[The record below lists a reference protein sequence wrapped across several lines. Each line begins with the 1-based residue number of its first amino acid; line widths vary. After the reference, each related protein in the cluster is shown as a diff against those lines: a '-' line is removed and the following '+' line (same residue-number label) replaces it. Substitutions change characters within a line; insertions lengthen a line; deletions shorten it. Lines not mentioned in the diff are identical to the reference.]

1 MTTVSDQV
9 QYESSVRFRW
19 AILAFVAAILL
30 VGSQLIQLSG
40 AQPPVSESTVSL
52 ITYNSRGTIDTV
64 GSIVDM
70 LGLFSVGALLFWL
83 HRRAQARL
91 PQLRSLTRFTVA
103 AGALI
108 AGLLG
113 LVYTIIVMQKVHQF
127 VTIGNQ
133 SWPEASALLK
143 TPSLVLVPV
152 FADLGNLLLAVGV
165 ILVALSAMRVGLLPR
180 VIGYTGVISGALFII
195 GFPVLTPV
203 IQGFWLA
210 ATAVLLARR
219 WPSGDPPAWES
230 GVAVPWPPT
239 QRQVAQQDRARERG
253 GRRRVSD
260 KDVLAAVGQNEAPPN
275 PRAGRSK
282 RKRRK

>member
-9 QYESSVRFRW
+9 QYESSVRLRW
-19 AILAFVAAILL
+19 AIVAFAAAILL
-30 VGSQLIQLSG
+30 VASQLIQLSG

-52 ITYNSRGTIDTV
+52 ITYNSRGTIDII

-70 LGLFSVGALLFWL
+70 LGLFAVGALLFWM
-83 HRRAQARL
+83 HRSAQARL

-103 AGALI
+103 VGAVL

-113 LVYTIIVMQKVHQF
+113 LVYTIIIMQKVHQF
-127 VTIGNQ
+127 VTTGNQ

-143 TPSLVLVPV
+143 TPGLLLVPV

-165 ILVALSAMRVGLLPR
+165 ILVALSAMRAGLFPR

-210 ATAVLLARR
+210 ATAVLLAGR

-239 QRQVAQQDRARERG
+239 QRQLAQQDRARERG

-260 KDVLAAVGQNEAPPN
+260 KDVLAAVGQNEAPPESSGG
-275 PRAGRSK
+275 AE
-282 RKRRK
+282 